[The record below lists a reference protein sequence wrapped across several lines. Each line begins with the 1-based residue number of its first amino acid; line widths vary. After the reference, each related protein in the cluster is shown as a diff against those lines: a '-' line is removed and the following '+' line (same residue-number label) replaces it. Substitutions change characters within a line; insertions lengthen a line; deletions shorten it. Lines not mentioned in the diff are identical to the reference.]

1 VVIGEQSDNHLISL
15 GFLTNRRILIPE
27 GFVQLGIVKGDAA
40 VLADQDKALEAPVLA
55 LRALNDN
62 DIADIRPSLPELFYL
77 RRGLI
82 QPGGKLPLFDLD
94 GQTIAPEVVQACL
107 DRGWAEP
114 WFNNPLKPDWLV
126 CKLTEA
132 GRRLAAS
139 A

>member
-1 VVIGEQSDNHLISL
+1 M
-15 GFLTNRRILIPE
+15 
-27 GFVQLGIVKGDAA
+27 QLGNVKGDAA
-40 VLADQDKALEAPVLA
+40 VLADQEKAQLAPGAA
-55 LRALNDN
+55 LSALNDN
-62 DIADIRPSLPELFYL
+62 DLVDSQPSLPELFYL
-77 RRGLI
+77 RRGLS

-94 GQTIAPEVVQACL
+94 GQAIAPAVVQACL
-107 DRGWAEP
+107 DKGWAEP

>member
-1 VVIGEQSDNHLISL
+1 
-15 GFLTNRRILIPE
+15 
-27 GFVQLGIVKGDAA
+27 
-40 VLADQDKALEAPVLA
+40 VLADQEKALAPAAA
-55 LRALNDN
+55 LCALNDN
-62 DIADIRPSLPELFYL
+62 EVREAPPSLPELFYL
-77 RRGLI
+77 RRGLA

-126 CKLTEA
+126 CKLTQA
-132 GRRLAAS
+132 GRQLAS

>member
-1 VVIGEQSDNHLISL
+1 M
-15 GFLTNRRILIPE
+15 
-27 GFVQLGIVKGDAA
+27 QLGNVKGDAA
-40 VLADQDKALEAPVLA
+40 VLADQEKAFAPA
-55 LRALNDN
+55 AAPCALNDN
-62 DIADIRPSLPELFYL
+62 DVREAEPSLPELFYL
-77 RRGLI
+77 RRGLT

-94 GQTIAPEVVQACL
+94 GQAIAPEVVQVCL

-132 GRRLAAS
+132 GRRLAS